1 MVFFCDCR
9 CQRLL
14 APVVLSLSIIGCN
27 RPTETQ
33 RDNRRL
39 MDAILTA
46 VVIRNPKELANDRE
60 LLETRLKEGKISKT
74 SFESFQKLIVEA
86 EAGRWESAEKG
97 LYEIRGR
104 LPFPK

>member
-1 MVFFCDCR
+1 
-9 CQRLL
+9 
-14 APVVLSLSIIGCN
+14 
-27 RPTETQ
+27 
-33 RDNRRL
+33 